1 MFINRLFAQA
11 YQSRYPQS
19 LCGCLWTLCSLYQ
32 NRPPLLREGAIRPSA
47 CSVRDQFAQK
57 KALLC
62 RWKLTIMTHTVYPFY
77 NVRFYYPFAICGAS
91 KQVLS
96 PPQNFFQNAT
106 LPDCVGHNR
115 QHIPGELD
123 PQKQQ
128 FLLPLFPPFLPAALV
143 SSTLLPWIASLVCLL
158 ASSAQTL

>member
-1 MFINRLFAQA
+1 
-11 YQSRYPQS
+11 
-19 LCGCLWTLCSLYQ
+19 
-32 NRPPLLREGAIRPSA
+32 
-47 CSVRDQFAQK
+47 
-57 KALLC
+57 
-62 RWKLTIMTHTVYPFY
+62 MTHTVYPFY

-128 FLLPLFPPFLPAALV
+128 FLLPFFPPFLPAALV